1 MAFHEEAV
9 AVVRNAQLFRQL
21 GRTLAGFDAHG
32 EHHQIGLDF
41 HGLAQQGIHAHDR
54 HLAVAVRVNLRHAA
68 TDVFRAV
75 FFHGPAGKL
84 VVHLPWSADVH
95 VEDKGL
101 GIGNVILGQDGL
113 LGRVHAAE
121 AGAVGTAHGFV
132 ARANALHK
140 DDVLGF
146 LAVRG
151 ALHMPARGAG
161 CGEQALVLQGGDNV
175 GISAAAVFLV
185 DRPVHEV
192 IAGGG
197 NNAAHFFGDDFI
209 FHVVL
214 DGPGGAHLGAHAA
227 LALDELAAELRIDD
241 GLLGDGL
248 RKGNGDGRGV
258 ARQFIEGVG
267 RFFGR
272 AFLCACA
279 AARAQAPVH
288 IGGALADFDRKV
300 AHIARNVF
308 HFGIGVERNVGV
320 LGHVHHLGAENTGRA
335 VNGGE
340 GFVQLGHLA
349 ADGRIAFHQH
359 HLNAAVGAVKR
370 GLNASHAAADDKHA
384 LVDVKALGQQGL
396 VVAQLFH
403 RKLHQFG
410 SLVGV
415 GFHVLADPRNVLAD
429 IGHFKHVAV
438 QPRAF
443 HRAAEGGFVHARR
456 AGGNNH
462 AVKLVLVDG
471 SLNGRLPRFGAGVH
485 GVVGIDHVRVGAGN
499 GRHLGAIDSSGDV
512 AAAVADKDA
521 YSHYLPPSAALA
533 FCSVGLAAS
542 SRRSSPSLRIRPL
555 GLTHSLFRPSSSSGR
570 SKAMPIIWVK

>member
-1 MAFHEEAV
+1 MAFHEKAV
-9 AVVRNAQLFRQL
+9 AVVRDAQLFCQL
-21 GRTLAGFDAHG
+21 GRALAGLYAHG
-32 EHHQIGLDF
+32 KHHKVGLDF
-41 HGLAQQGIHAHDR
+41 HGLTQQGIHAHDR
-54 HLAVAVRVNLRHAA
+54 HLAVAVGVNLRHAA

-75 FFHGPAGKL
+75 FFHGTAGKL
-84 VVHLPWSADVH
+84 VVHLAWSADVH
-95 VEDKGL
+95 VKDKGL
-101 GIGNVILGQDGL
+101 GIGNVVLGQNGL

-146 LAVRG
+146 PAVRG
-151 ALHMPARGAG
+151 ALYMPARGAG

-175 GISAAAVFLV
+175 GVGPAAVFLV
-185 DRPVHEV
+185 HGPVHEV
-192 IAGGG
+192 VTGGG
-197 NNAAHFFGDDFI
+197 NNAAHFFGDDLV
-209 FHVVL
+209 FHVIL

-241 GLLGDGL
+241 GLFGNGL
-248 RKGNGDGRGV
+248 RKGNGDGRGS

-272 AFLCACA
+272 AFFGAGTA
-279 AARAQAPVH
+279 TRAQVPVH
-288 IGGALADFDRKV
+288 IGGALADLDRKV

-308 HFGIGVERNVGV
+308 HFGIGVERDVGV

-335 VNGGE
+335 VYGGE
-340 GFVQLGHLA
+340 GLVELGHLA
-349 ADGRIAFHQH
+349 ANGGIALYQH
-359 HLNAAVGAVKR
+359 NGYAAVGAVKR
-370 GLNASHAAADDKHA
+370 RLNTGNAAANDQHA

-403 RKLHQFG
+403 RQTHQFG

-438 QPRAF
+438 EASAF
-443 HRAAEGGFVHARR
+443 HRAAEGGLVHARR
-456 AGGNNH
+456 ARGNNH
-462 AVKLVLVDG
+462 AVELVLVDG
-471 SLNGRLPRFGAGVH
+471 CFNGRLARLGAGVH

-499 GRHLGAIDSSGDV
+499 GRHLGAVDSSGDI

-521 YSHYLPPSAALA
+521 YSHYLPPSA
-533 FCSVGLAAS
+533 
-542 SRRSSPSLRIRPL
+542 RRSSSSLRIRPL